1 METRFIHVSGL
12 VSCHPRNYFYSQYY
26 RYYWDI
32 VAQNI
37 RVYPYIRM
45 VPTNIQMLQS
55 KPFVIKFVLVL
66 QAFYSL
72 NDKDLVV
79 KITKLFKFICPL
91 LLG

>member
-12 VSCHPRNYFYSQYY
+12 AACQPRNYFYSQYY

-45 VPTNIQMLQS
+45 APTNPNYLS
-55 KPFVIKFVLVL
+55 SNLCWDEKSST
-66 QAFYSL
+66 A
-72 NDKDLVV
+72 
-79 KITKLFKFICPL
+79 
-91 LLG
+91 